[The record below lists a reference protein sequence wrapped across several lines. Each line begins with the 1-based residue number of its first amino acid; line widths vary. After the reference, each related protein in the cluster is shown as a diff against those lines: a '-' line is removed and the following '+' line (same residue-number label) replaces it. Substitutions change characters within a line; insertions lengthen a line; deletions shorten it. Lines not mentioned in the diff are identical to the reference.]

1 MERGNQRRALPA
13 CGKVSAAKIANG
25 EDACAL
31 GEQGEIDELDAVLM
45 FGGVADGLPVAADG
59 SDVFRLHLAL
69 GEQLLHGL
77 GVDVAELLGEDLATV
92 QFVFADVLQGEQ
104 FGFQAARVG
113 GKAVGEGALPLVA
126 LHGDEYGICAV
137 HAGA

>member
-1 MERGNQRRALPA
+1 MERGNEWRALPA

-25 EDACAL
+25 KDACAL
-31 GEQGEIDELDAVLM
+31 GEQGEIDQLDAVLM
-45 FGGVADGLPVAADG
+45 LGGVADGLPVAADG
-59 SDVFRLHLAL
+59 GDVFRLHLAV
-69 GEQLLHGL
+69 GKQLVDGL
-77 GVDVAELLGEDLATV
+77 GVDVAELLGEDLAAV

-104 FGFQAARVG
+104 FGFQAGGVG
-113 GKAVGEGALPLVA
+113 DKAVGDGALPLLA